1 MKAEHIYN
9 KAERV
14 RDVLRYIS
22 RFKNSIIVIHI
33 DDALLESPFYSSH
46 IRDIAYL
53 HESGLKVIIV
63 PGAKNHIDLMLK
75 NSGID
80 WEEKDGIR
88 ITSEKEMSVIK
99 MAAFDISNKIMTSLA
114 EEHLTAVIG
123 NWVKARGKGVINGVD
138 FKTAGEI
145 DKINIQALSAVLE
158 EGFIPIFPCIGW
170 SANGKPYNISSIN
183 LAAQVATELKAEK
196 LFFLTS
202 GKEISNIDFFIP
214 ENISI
219 APDGFVPAFNLEE
232 LESFFELN
240 ENLAY
245 FSTEKKQII
254 KLLKIGEVACN
265 LGVSRTHIVN
275 GLFDGTLP
283 CEIFSDLGSGTM
295 IYKSNYGG
303 IRSME
308 KEDIPA
314 VLNLIRPFV
323 EQGILLP
330 RTEESLL
337 ENYKDYIVYE
347 LDGGIKACAALH
359 YYEESQGEIA
369 AVAVDNVCSHM
380 GIGPKLINYLLDK
393 AKDNNLVS
401 VFILTTQTSD
411 WFEKLGFSLSSVESL
426 PEKRKE
432 KWSKERGSKVLRI
445 DLH

>member
-1 MKAEHIYN
+1 MKAQLIYN

-33 DDALLESPFYSSH
+33 DDSLVDSPYYSSH

-53 HESGLKVIIV
+53 HEVGLKVIII
-63 PGAKNHIDLMLK
+63 PGAKNHIDSLLK
-75 NSGID
+75 NAGLS

-88 ITSEKEMSVIK
+88 ITSEKEMSIIK
-99 MAAFDISNKIMTSLA
+99 MASFDMSNKIMTSLA
-114 EEHLTAVIG
+114 EERLTAVIG

-138 FKTAGEI
+138 FQTAGEI
-145 DKINIQALSAVLE
+145 DKINIQALNAVLE
-158 EGFIPIFPCIGW
+158 DGFIPIFPCIGW
-170 SANGKPYNISSIN
+170 SSNGKPYNISSIN

-196 LFFLTS
+196 LFFLTH
-202 GKEISNIDFFIP
+202 GKEISNVDFFIP
-214 ENISI
+214 DNISI
-219 APDGFVPAFNLEE
+219 SPDGFVPAFNLEE
-232 LESFFELN
+232 LDKFFELN
-240 ENLAY
+240 QNLGI
-245 FSTEKKQII
+245 FSPEKKHILNLLQIARI
-254 KLLKIGEVACN
+254 SCS

-303 IRSME
+303 IRSMQ

-337 ENYKDYIVYE
+337 QTYTDYIVYE
-347 LDGGIKACAALH
+347 LDGGLKACAALH
-359 YYEESQGEIA
+359 TYNDNQAEIA
-369 AVAVDNVCSHM
+369 AVAVDSVCSHM
-380 GIGPKLINYLLDK
+380 GIGPKLINYLLEK
-393 AKDNNLVS
+393 SKNMGLSS

-411 WFEKLGFSLSSVESL
+411 WFEKLGFKLSTVESL
-426 PEKRKE
+426 PAKRKE
-432 KWSKERGSKVLRI
+432 KWTKERGSKVLRI
-445 DLH
+445 DF

>member
-1 MKAEHIYN
+1 MKAQLIYN

-33 DDALLESPFYSSH
+33 DDSLVDSPYYSSH

-53 HESGLKVIIV
+53 HEVGLKVIII
-63 PGAKNHIDLMLK
+63 PGAKNHIDSLLK
-75 NSGID
+75 NAGLS

-88 ITSEKEMSVIK
+88 ITSEKEMSIIK
-99 MAAFDISNKIMTSLA
+99 MASFDMSNKIMTSLA
-114 EEHLTAVIG
+114 EERLTAVIG

-138 FKTAGEI
+138 FQTAGEI
-145 DKINIQALSAVLE
+145 DKINIQALNAVLE
-158 EGFIPIFPCIGW
+158 DGFIPIFPCIGW
-170 SANGKPYNISSIN
+170 SSNGKPYNISSTN

-196 LFFLTS
+196 LFFLTQS
-202 GKEISNIDFFIP
+202 KEISNEDFFIP
-214 ENISI
+214 DNISI
-219 APDGFVPAFNLEE
+219 SPDGFVPAFNLEE
-232 LESFFELN
+232 LDKFFELN
-240 ENLAY
+240 QNLGI
-245 FSTEKKQII
+245 FSPEKKHILNLLQI
-254 KLLKIGEVACN
+254 ARTSCS

-295 IYKSNYGG
+295 VYKSNYGG
-303 IRSME
+303 IRSMQ

-337 ENYKDYIVYE
+337 QTYTDYIVYE
-347 LDGGIKACAALH
+347 LDGGLKACAALH
-359 YYEESQGEIA
+359 TYNDNQAEIA
-369 AVAVDNVCSHM
+369 AVAVDSVCSHM
-380 GIGPKLINYLLDK
+380 GIGPKLINYLLQK
-393 AKDNNLVS
+393 AKENDIHS

-411 WFEKLGFSLSSVESL
+411 WFEKLGFKISTVDSL
-426 PEKRKE
+426 PQERKE
-432 KWSKERGSKVLRI
+432 KWTKERGSKVLRI
-445 DLH
+445 NF

>member
-1 MKAEHIYN
+1 
-9 KAERV
+9 
-14 RDVLRYIS
+14 
-22 RFKNSIIVIHI
+22 
-33 DDALLESPFYSSH
+33 
-46 IRDIAYL
+46 
-53 HESGLKVIIV
+53 
-63 PGAKNHIDLMLK
+63 
-75 NSGID
+75 
-80 WEEKDGIR
+80 
-88 ITSEKEMSVIK
+88 
-99 MAAFDISNKIMTSLA
+99 
-114 EEHLTAVIG
+114 
-123 NWVKARGKGVINGVD
+123 
-138 FKTAGEI
+138 
-145 DKINIQALSAVLE
+145 
-158 EGFIPIFPCIGW
+158 
-170 SANGKPYNISSIN
+170 
-183 LAAQVATELKAEK
+183 
-196 LFFLTS
+196 
-202 GKEISNIDFFIP
+202 
-214 ENISI
+214 
-219 APDGFVPAFNLEE
+219 
-232 LESFFELN
+232 
-240 ENLAY
+240 
-245 FSTEKKQII
+245 
-254 KLLKIGEVACN
+254 
-265 LGVSRTHIVN
+265 
-275 GLFDGTLP
+275 
-283 CEIFSDLGSGTM
+283 M